1 MDVDEEMEVGLVQQF
16 SCLGTTDKD
25 VLVAQLQKLV
35 GPQLN
40 ATAAQFFL
48 DMNNWYVI
56 GFCIIL
62 LPLK

>member
-1 MDVDEEMEVGLVQQF
+1 MEMEDDMEVGLVQQF

-40 ATAAQFFL
+40 TSAAHFFL
-48 DMNNWYVI
+48 DMNNW
-56 GFCIIL
+56 
-62 LPLK
+62 